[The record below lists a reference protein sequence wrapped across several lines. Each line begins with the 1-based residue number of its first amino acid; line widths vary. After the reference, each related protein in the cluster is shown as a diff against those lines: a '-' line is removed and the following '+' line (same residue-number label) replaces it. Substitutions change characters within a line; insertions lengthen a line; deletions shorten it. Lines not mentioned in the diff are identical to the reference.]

1 MRRLWAPWRMEYI
14 RVANKTKGCIFC
26 ERNQFVLKETP
37 HAFAMLNLFPY
48 NPGHFMVAPKRHIKD
63 TTELTLDEIK
73 EIFELI
79 NLGIEA
85 LKKEASPDGFNI
97 GANIGK
103 VAGAGF
109 EGHLHFHIVPRW
121 NGDTN
126 FMPVIGEVR
135 VVPEGIEKTYEKLKK
150 YFESEE

>member
-1 MRRLWAPWRMEYI
+1 
-14 RVANKTKGCIFC
+14 
-26 ERNQFVLKETP
+26 
-37 HAFAMLNLFPY
+37 MLNLFPY
-48 NPGHFMVAPKRHIKD
+48 NPGHFMVAPKRHIKE
-63 TTELTLDEIK
+63 TAELTQEELI

-79 NLGIEA
+79 NQGIEA

-97 GANIGK
+97 GLNIGK

-109 EGHLHFHIVPRW
+109 EGHLHFHVVPRW